1 MKYSFD
7 ESIELFIKQFPNI
20 EFSNLILNNTQMNDS
35 NLRYTN
41 YKNGKKYIYKSQEKK
56 WYEYTCHC

>member
-7 ESIELFIKQFPNI
+7 ESIELFIKQFPNVD
-20 EFSNLILNNTQMNDS
+20 FSNLILNNTQMNDS

-41 YKNGKKYIYKSQEKK
+41 YKNNKKYIYKSNEKK
-56 WYEYTCHC
+56 WIEYICYC